1 MQAESLF
8 VDAPARS
15 LPTGTVT
22 FLLTDIEGSTRLWE
36 TQPDA
41 MRVALARHDA
51 LLRKAIGERGGQIFK
66 TGGDA
71 FYAVFVAAGHALAA
85 ALDGQQALFD
95 ESWPEG
101 ARIKVRMALN
111 TGEAHLRDGDYFG
124 TVLNRVARVLSA
136 AHGGQILVTDFTQ
149 RQCAASLPPGVTTR
163 SLGEYALKD
172 LPQPQPIHQVCHP
185 SLPDRFPGLRTSR
198 TEENETVPSIAV
210 LPFVN
215 MSRDQ
220 ENEYFAD
227 GLSEE
232 LLSVLSKIRGLR
244 VASRTSA
251 FSFKG
256 KDLDLPTAAQKLGV
270 AHILE
275 GSVRKSGKRVRIT
288 AQLVKVA
295 NETHLWSNT
304 YDRELDDIFA
314 VQDDIAQSVVQE
326 LRQHLLGAPA
336 DASAAAAKVIAEV
349 QAASKG
355 RSDNAE
361 AYQLYLQG
369 QFFRTQLTQ
378 DSLVKAMSFYER
390 ALKLDPDYA
399 LAWAGLSRAASDLA
413 GQNWMPRVEGYERA
427 RVAAEKA
434 IDLEPT
440 LPEAHTALGWVLW
453 AFDWNWKAAEAVF
466 QRALE
471 LAPGSTLAIN
481 AMATLTGNL
490 GNLEEAVGLFRR
502 AVGLDPLNVSLNR
515 NLGLYSLALGAY
527 EESTVALNHA
537 LQLSPHS
544 GMTHAWRA
552 LVRIAQGQVREA
564 LADVARETNEIFR
577 LVGMVVAHFANG
589 DVGASDEALAQL
601 IERHGADS
609 PYQVAEVYAAR
620 GDADSAF
627 QWLERT
633 YADRDPGLSYMK
645 MDPLLKG
652 LRGDPRWLPLLAKMG
667 LAS

>member
-8 VDAPARS
+8 VDAPARP
-15 LPTGTVT
+15 LPTGMVT

-41 MRVALARHDA
+41 MRVALARHDV

-71 FYAVFVAAGHALAA
+71 FYAVFAEAGDALAA
-85 ALDGQQALFD
+85 ALDAQQALFD
-95 ESWPEG
+95 EPWPEG
-101 ARIKVRMALN
+101 ARIKVRIALN

-136 AHGGQILVTDFTQ
+136 AHGGQILVTELTH
-149 RQCAASLPPGVTTR
+149 RYCGATLPPRATTR

-172 LPQPQPIHQVCHP
+172 LPQPQPIYQVCHP
-185 SLPDRFPGLRTSR
+185 SLPDRFPALRTSR
-198 TEENETVPSIAV
+198 TEENETVPSVAV

-215 MSRDQ
+215 MSRDE

-256 KDLDLPTAAQKLGV
+256 KDVDLPTAAHKLGV
-270 AHILE
+270 AHVLE

-288 AQLVKVA
+288 AQLVRVA
-295 NETHLWSNT
+295 NESHLWSNT

-378 DSLVKAMSFYER
+378 DSLARALAYYEQ

-427 RVAAEKA
+427 RLAAEKA
-434 IDLEPT
+434 IALEPT

-453 AFDWNWKAAEAVF
+453 ANDWNWKGAEAAF

-527 EESTVALNHA
+527 EESAVALNHA

-552 LVRIAQGQVREA
+552 LVRVAQGQVGEA

-589 DVGASDEALAQL
+589 DVAASDAALAQL
-601 IERHGADS
+601 IEKHGAES
-609 PYQVAEVYAAR
+609 PYQVAGVYAAR

-652 LRGDPRWLPLLAKMG
+652 LRADPRWLPLLARMG
-667 LAS
+667 LLS